1 MNYLY
6 MNASAAAIIIVTLL
20 IRKVT
25 INKIPHSVY
34 GLLWGLATVR
44 MIIPFNVTSN
54 WCVYNI
60 IFKFRDYFF
69 ANEIITLQYNGRQIL
84 QLFSRYVEL
93 DFIMEILFVIWV
105 IGFIIVGNYF
115 IMSYLIGMRL
125 IRNSVVCDGAEVEK
139 IEHWLKKHNL
149 RMNIEFKVSKEIDV
163 PLAYGCIKPGVLLP
177 TEFNVSNEVNA
188 KQIML
193 HEFMHIK
200 YRHALIKLV
209 LAVLLSSCWF
219 NPCAWILFKYINR
232 DMEISC
238 DRHAL
243 ELLGGEQRESYAL
256 NLLKASQMQYRD
268 SVVYN
273 GFAKN
278 SIKERIVAI
287 MSFKKMSVFALV
299 LSFSIPASVATVFAT
314 TDNRFDGNY
323 VSDLEVVEEVG
334 GYQVYEEVFV
344 TMNESELA
352 TYTDKSVVT
361 RAARDIYIDDYEHI
375 TTYRSPDT
383 IVVKFTDSGYTYKGT
398 LSLTEMKVQNG
409 KYYGY
414 YRGWTARQ

>member
-54 WCVYNI
+54 WCAFNVL
-60 IFKFRDYFF
+60 FKLRDYLF
-69 ANEIITLQYNGRQIL
+69 ANELVSLKLKARQI
-84 QLFSRYVEL
+84 QQ
-93 DFIMEILFVIWV
+93 V
-105 IGFIIVGNYF
+105 IGNYINLNFAITSLIIIWIVGVIVVASYF
-115 IMSYLIGMRL
+115 IMSYLIGIKL
-125 IRNSVVCDGAEVEK
+125 IRNSGFCDYGQEK
-139 IEHWLKKHNL
+139 ITYWLEQFNL
-149 RMNIEFKVSKEIDV
+149 RRVIEVRVSKEIDV
-163 PLAYGCIKPGVLLP
+163 PLAYGCIKPGILLP
-177 TEFNVSNEVNA
+177 TNFDLENEINA
-188 KQIML
+188 KQITL
-193 HEFMHIK
+193 HECMHIK
-200 YRHALIKLV
+200 YRHALIKLI
-209 LAVLLSSCWF
+209 LAVLVCSSWF

-238 DRHAL
+238 DRHVL
-243 ELLGGEQRESYAL
+243 ELLGREQRESYAL

-314 TDNRFDGNY
+314 TDNMIVVGEMNQVNEVAIIEEAELSVSEQPMVLMSQTEVATHIRPNAIFASKLY
-323 VSDLEVVEEVG
+323 V
-334 GYQVYEEVFV
+334 
-344 TMNESELA
+344 
-352 TYTDKSVVT
+352 
-361 RAARDIYIDDYEHI
+361 DDYEYI
-375 TTYRSPDT
+375 TTKRSPDK
-383 IVVKFTDSGYTYKGT
+383 IFISFDHSGHTYEGT
-398 LSLTEMKVQNG
+398 LTLFEMQVKNG

-414 YRGWTARQ
+414 YEGWTERI